1 MDRDRWDGPRPW
13 CEPPLIHRLKYTG
26 QTMLPINPHSET
38 NLINQSH
45 ERRAGE
51 HSFVENIQMNMGIR
65 ISLGDPDSNFFNCI
79 LKSKIAGSCSGS
91 ILNILRKFHTIFP

>member
-1 MDRDRWDGPRPW
+1 
-13 CEPPLIHRLKYTG
+13 
-26 QTMLPINPHSET
+26 
-38 NLINQSH
+38 
-45 ERRAGE
+45 
-51 HSFVENIQMNMGIR
+51 MNMGIR